1 MKYIKRSLILMGFG
15 LWSSCNDAIDILPQ
29 SNGNTTTYYSNL
41 EELNAGLAGCYNGLQ
56 RPLYFEWQLTEMRSD
71 NTKMGTPGSQSAPNR
86 DLSDLDMFIPATIHQ
101 AVYTY
106 WLNTY
111 NNIRN
116 ANIILDRL
124 GVTYDPS
131 VGSLNLGSIKLPIT
145 ETERKQVAGEALFIR
160 AYHYFNLVRLY
171 GGVFLVHKPITAM
184 EAKATNRSSVDDIYK
199 LIEADLKSAATFLSA
214 AKFSAI
220 PAANLGRANAWAA
233 KGLLGKVYLTRNKKA
248 EAITQLQD
256 VISNSGY
263 SLLPNYADVF
273 SVTNEMNAE
282 ILFAVRYKA
291 GGFGLGTTFGNDF
304 APVSSG
310 TAIINGDGDG
320 NNYPTFEIDSVHVAT
335 DKRKAVNMALWTTKY
350 YVKKFVNQVV
360 LTDDGEGDWPVLR
373 YSDILLMVAEA
384 KGFTPESVTLIN
396 QIRTRVGLAAL
407 PATVTTVALFEQA
420 LADERRFELLFENQ
434 RYFDLLRFNATMT
447 TITAEK
453 TMKDHFAK
461 EYVKHYSK
469 YPAPIPTLAQLQAN
483 VNANRLL
490 LPIPQREIDTNTGL
504 KIEQN
509 PGY

>member
-1 MKYIKRSLILMGFG
+1 MKSIKFSLILITFGF
-15 LWSSCNDAIDILPQ
+15 LASCNDTIDLLPQ
-29 SNGNTTTYYSNL
+29 SNGNTSTYYSNL
-41 EELNAGLAGCYNGLQ
+41 EELNAGLVGCYNGLQ
-56 RPLYFEWQLTEMRSD
+56 RPMNLEWQLTELRSD
-71 NTKMGTPGSQSAPNR
+71 NTIMGSPGSQSAPNR

-101 AVYTY
+101 TVYTY

-116 ANIILDRL
+116 ANIVLEKL

-131 VGSLNLGSIKLPIT
+131 VGSIKLADIKLPISDA
-145 ETERKQVAGEALFIR
+145 ERKQVAGEALFIR

-171 GGVFLVHKPITAM
+171 GGVFLVHTPISATD
-184 EAKATNRSSVDDIYK
+184 AKTLSRASVDDMYK
-199 LIEADLKSAATFLSA
+199 LIEADLQTASTYMSA
-214 AKFSAI
+214 AKYNAT
-220 PAANLGRANAWAA
+220 AATLGRANAWSA
-233 KGLLGKVYLTRNKKA
+233 KALLGKVYLTRNKKT

-256 VISNSGY
+256 VISNSGH

-273 SVTNEMNAE
+273 SINNEMNAE

-291 GGFGLGTTFGNDF
+291 GGLGLGATFGNDF

-320 NNYPTFEIDSVHVAT
+320 NNYPSLDLDTVYTTI
-335 DKRKAVNMALWTTKY
+335 DKRKPVSMALWTTKY
-350 YVKKFVNQVV
+350 YAKKFVNQVV

-373 YSDILLMVAEA
+373 FADVLLMMAEA
-384 KGFTPESVTLIN
+384 KGFTPESIMLIN
-396 QIRTRVGLAAL
+396 QIRTRAGLAAL
-407 PATVTTVALFEQA
+407 PATITTAAQFEKA
-420 LADERRFELLFENQ
+420 LADERRLELAFENQ
-434 RYFDLLRFNATMT
+434 RYFDLLRYNTTMT

-453 TMKDHFAK
+453 TIKDNFSKLYA
-461 EYVKHYSK
+461 KHYGK
-469 YPAPIPTLAQLQAN
+469 YPAPTPTLVQLQGNVTAN
-483 VNANRLL
+483 KLL